1 MVKKLGLIINPIAG
15 VGGKVGLKGSDGSV
29 TVEDAL
35 KKGGVFESN
44 FRTLQALNELK
55 SIKNDIE
62 LITFPSEMGQDAAEK
77 SGFNP
82 KVIGEIIS
90 GRTTKK
96 NTQEAAE
103 IMTQMEVDLILFS
116 GGDGTARDIQ
126 DIVGETCPVV
136 GIPSGVKM
144 HSSVFGINPRLSGY
158 LTSLFLSEKFQNV
171 KSAEVIDLDEE
182 EFRSDIISTR
192 LYGYLQV
199 PDNGNY
205 IQGSKSPNLISE
217 SDDLN
222 SISTDVIEKMED
234 NCIYIVGSGSTL
246 RNLME
251 NLKLNSTLL
260 GVDLVLNKKLL
271 ALDVSEVEIIEH
283 IKKYENYK
291 IKILVSPIAEQG
303 YIFGRGNQQIS
314 PKVIQIV
321 GKKNIIILSTKTKVM
336 SVLNNCFLVD
346 TGEEKLDQDLRGYYR
361 VTVGYREY
369 LMCKIG

>member
-90 GRTTKK
+90 GETTKK

-144 HSSVFGINPRLSGY
+144 HSSVFGINPRVSGY

-182 EFRSDIISTR
+182 EFRSDIISTK

-199 PDNGNY
+199 PDSGNY
-205 IQGSKSPNLISE
+205 IQSSKSPNLISE
-217 SDDLN
+217 SVEL
-222 SISTDVIEKMED
+222 V
-234 NCIYIVGSGSTL
+234 
-246 RNLME
+246 
-251 NLKLNSTLL
+251 STLL
-260 GVDLVLNKKLL
+260 ISLWPL
-271 ALDVSEVEIIEH
+271 
-283 IKKYENYK
+283 
-291 IKILVSPIAEQG
+291 QG
-303 YIFGRGNQQIS
+303 E
-314 PKVIQIV
+314 
-321 GKKNIIILSTKTKVM
+321 
-336 SVLNNCFLVD
+336 
-346 TGEEKLDQDLRGYYR
+346 TGDG
-361 VTVGYREY
+361 
-369 LMCKIG
+369 

>member
-29 TVEDAL
+29 TVENAL

-90 GRTTKK
+90 GKTTKK

-126 DIVGETCPVV
+126 DIVGESCPVV

-158 LTSLFLSEKFQNV
+158 LTNMFLSEKFQNL

-314 PKVIQIV
+314 SKIIQIV
-321 GKKNIIILSTKTKVM
+321 GKKNIIILSTKTKIV
-336 SVLNNCFLVD
+336 SVPNNCFLVD
-346 TGEEKLDQDLRGYYR
+346 TGEERLDQDLRGYYR

-369 LMCKIG
+369 LMCKIV

>member
-77 SGFNP
+77 SGLNH

-90 GRTTKK
+90 GKTTKK

-144 HSSVFGINPRLSGY
+144 HSSVFGINPRVSGY

-182 EFRSDIISTR
+182 EFRSDIISTK

-199 PDNGNY
+199 PDSGNY
-205 IQGSKSPNLISE
+205 IQSSKSPNLISE

>member
-90 GRTTKK
+90 GKTTKK

-126 DIVGETCPVV
+126 I
-136 GIPSGVKM
+136 
-144 HSSVFGINPRLSGY
+144 
-158 LTSLFLSEKFQNV
+158 
-171 KSAEVIDLDEE
+171 
-182 EFRSDIISTR
+182 
-192 LYGYLQV
+192 
-199 PDNGNY
+199 
-205 IQGSKSPNLISE
+205 
-217 SDDLN
+217 
-222 SISTDVIEKMED
+222 
-234 NCIYIVGSGSTL
+234 
-246 RNLME
+246 
-251 NLKLNSTLL
+251 
-260 GVDLVLNKKLL
+260 
-271 ALDVSEVEIIEH
+271 
-283 IKKYENYK
+283 
-291 IKILVSPIAEQG
+291 
-303 YIFGRGNQQIS
+303 
-314 PKVIQIV
+314 
-321 GKKNIIILSTKTKVM
+321 
-336 SVLNNCFLVD
+336 
-346 TGEEKLDQDLRGYYR
+346 
-361 VTVGYREY
+361 
-369 LMCKIG
+369 

>member
-90 GRTTKK
+90 GKTTKK

-144 HSSVFGINPRLSGY
+144 HSSVFGINPRVSGY

-182 EFRSDIISTR
+182 EFRSDIISTK

-199 PDNGNY
+199 PDSGNY
-205 IQGSKSPNLISE
+205 IQNSKSPSLISE

>member
-1 MVKKLGLIINPIAG
+1 M
-15 VGGKVGLKGSDGSV
+15 
-29 TVEDAL
+29 
-35 KKGGVFESN
+35 
-44 FRTLQALNELK
+44 
-55 SIKNDIE
+55 
-62 LITFPSEMGQDAAEK
+62 
-77 SGFNP
+77 
-82 KVIGEIIS
+82 
-90 GRTTKK
+90 
-96 NTQEAAE
+96 
-103 IMTQMEVDLILFS
+103 
-116 GGDGTARDIQ
+116 
-126 DIVGETCPVV
+126 
-136 GIPSGVKM
+136 
-144 HSSVFGINPRLSGY
+144 
-158 LTSLFLSEKFQNV
+158 FLSEKFQNH

-182 EFRSDIISTR
+182 EFRSDIISTK

-199 PDNGNY
+199 PDSGNY
-205 IQGSKSPNLISE
+205 IQSSKSPNLISE

-260 GVDLVLNKKLL
+260 GVDLILNKKLL

>member
-44 FRTLQALNELK
+44 FLTLQALNELK

-144 HSSVFGINPRLSGY
+144 HSSVFGINPRVSGY

-182 EFRSDIISTR
+182 EFRSDIISTK

-199 PDNGNY
+199 PDSGNY
-205 IQGSKSPNLISE
+205 IQSSKSPNLISE